1 VVTPV
6 RLADVVAALGG
17 ALHGDDSLPIL
28 RLAPL
33 ESADAGSLSF
43 LANPRYAAR
52 MAASAAACVV
62 VAPAQQDLALARG
75 AAIVTPDPYLYFARL
90 TQWWAARTR
99 QAPTAGIHPSAV
111 VEPGAQ
117 VHASAAI
124 GALAY
129 VGAGACI
136 GAGAVIGTHATSA
149 RAQWWAMAPA
159 GAPRH
164 AGRCCRIGARGIVH
178 SGVVIGAD
186 GFGFAPHEGRWEKIE
201 QLGAVRIGD
210 DVEIGAN
217 TCIDRGAL
225 DDTVLEDGVKLDN
238 LVQIGHN
245 VHVGAHSAMAG
256 CVGVAGSAR
265 IGRHCTAGGGA
276 IILGH
281 LELVDHVHITAATVV
296 TRSIRKPGQYSGLF
310 PFDDNASW
318 EKNAATLRQLHA
330 CASASGRW
338 RRRTMTA
345 PMMDIHHILQA
356 SCRTATRSCWST
368 ACSSS
373 RSPTSASRR

>member
-17 ALHGDDSLPIL
+17 ALHGDGSLPIL

-111 VEPGAQ
+111 VEPRAQ
-117 VHASAAI
+117 VHASAAV

-136 GAGAVIGTHATSA
+136 GAGAVIGTHGHIG
-149 RAQWWAMAPA
+149 A
-159 GAPRH
+159 GAVVGDGTRLAPRVTLGD
-164 AGRCCRIGARGIVH
+164 ACVVGARGILH

-186 GFGFAPHEGRWEKIE
+186 GFGFAPSQGTWVKIE

-225 DDTVLEDGVKLDN
+225 DDTVLDDGVKLDN
-238 LVQIGHN
+238 LIQVGHN
-245 VHVGAHSAMAG
+245 VHIGAHSAMAG
-256 CVGVAGSAR
+256 CVGIAGSAK

-296 TRSIRKPGQYSGLF
+296 TRSILKPGQYSGLF

-318 EKNAATLRQLHA
+318 EKNAATLRQLHTLRDRIRA
-330 CASASGRW
+330 LEKK
-338 RRRTMTA
+338 T
-345 PMMDIHHILQA
+345 P
-356 SCRTATRSCWST
+356 
-368 ACSSS
+368 
-373 RSPTSASRR
+373 